1 MCYCILNQLYYIV
14 VDQLNQILYVLGTPD
29 DDTLNRIGSERV
41 NIKCFYGLVSIW
53 IFIFIIIWMQL
64 GSDLY

>member
-1 MCYCILNQLYYIV
+1 M
-14 VDQLNQILYVLGTPD
+14 DQLNQILYVLGTPD

-41 NIKCFYGLVSIW
+41 NIKYFYGLVSIW

>member
-1 MCYCILNQLYYIV
+1 MYGEGERKDWHSIIV

-41 NIKCFYGLVSIW
+41 SNW
-53 IFIFIIIWMQL
+53 IGKGYIGRKKLRKLNRPKHI
-64 GSDLY
+64 